1 MGNSKAKF
9 ENVINVKKNNNNVKT
24 VFNPTDPPPELKEEE
39 AVLLKEVWESIKDD
53 IHKVGVIT
61 FVK

>member
-1 MGNSKAKF
+1 MGNSAAKF
-9 ENVINVKKNNNNVKT
+9 ENIINSKKNNNNVKS
-24 VFNPTDPPPELKEEE
+24 VFNPADPPPELSEED